1 MKVGIIGLPKS
12 GKTTVF
18 NALTGSKAKVSS
30 FSLGELKPNIAQVK
44 VPDLRIT
51 QLCQMYSPKSV
62 VLAEIEFID
71 MVGIMG
77 NTSISGAFDTQSLS
91 FIKDVDAIVEVIR
104 IFEDESIVHTQ
115 GSVDPQR
122 DVKIIESEILL
133 SDMERVEK
141 RCESLSYKKGKKTQ
155 EDERDE
161 ILLNRCKQQLELEQ
175 WLKDLE
181 LKEDEHK
188 VLNGLQLLTTK
199 PVILVAN
206 IGENDLNI
214 NGNSKIRDLVGYAKI
229 KGIPFIS
236 LCGKVEMEIKE
247 LSEDEQGEFL
257 SELGISEPS
266 INPLI
271 RICYEALGLISFF
284 TAGKKE
290 VKAWTIPKGTSAL
303 KASGKIHSDIER
315 GFIRAEVIKY
325 DDLVGAGSKSHA
337 RDKGLIRL
345 EGKEYLVCDGDVIEF
360 RFNV

>member
-18 NALTGSKAKVSS
+18 NALTGSNAKVSS
-30 FSLGELKPNIAQVK
+30 FSLGDLKPNIAQVK
-44 VPDLRIT
+44 VPDLRMT

-71 MVGIMG
+71 MVGIRG
-77 NTSISGAFDTQSLS
+77 SGVIQGFDMQFLS

-104 IFEDESIVHTQ
+104 IFEDEGIIHPQ
-115 GSVDPQR
+115 GSVEPQR

-141 RCESLSYKKGKKTQ
+141 RCESLSHKKVKKTL
-155 EDERDE
+155 EDERNE

-188 VLNGLQLLTTK
+188 ILNSLQLLTTK

-214 NGNSKIRDLVGYAKI
+214 NENPKMKDLVGYAKM
-229 KGIPFIS
+229 KGIPLIS

-325 DDLVGAGSKSHA
+325 DDLISAGSKSHA